1 MQKTSPL
8 LLALALFAFAQA
20 PFAAPVKNGFDLATA
35 EIPPDDILRGGPP
48 RDGIPAVHDPKF
60 VPADAATFLAPD
72 DRVLGLVVDETA
84 RAYPV
89 RILDWHEIVNDR
101 IGDIAFAVTYCPLC
115 GSGVVFRANVGG
127 EQLSFGVSGLLYKS
141 DVLLYDLQT
150 ETLWSQ
156 LLRRAVSGELR
167 GTRLQSLPVVHTT
180 WNDWKTRHPDSQV
193 LSTDTGHARD
203 YSRSPY
209 GNYDESRAIY
219 FPVGPDAP
227 RFHPKEP
234 VLGVEVGGN
243 FKAYP
248 FSELEKNGKRE
259 LIDVVG
265 NATVTILWNPEA
277 YAAELNTAD
286 NGVGKSDAKGVG
298 GTDGNEPAEAA
309 RVFWFAWFAFHP
321 ETEIFLAQ

>member
-1 MQKTSPL
+1 MKKLPPL
-8 LLALALFAFAQA
+8 LLALALFAFAQS
-20 PFAAPVKNGFDLATA
+20 PVAAPVKNGFDLATA

-101 IGDIAFAVTYCPLC
+101 IGDTAFAVTYCPLC

-180 WNDWKTRHPDSQV
+180 WRDWKTRHPDSQV
-193 LSTDTGHARD
+193 LSDRHRTRPRLFPLALWKLRRVPRD
-203 YSRSPY
+203 LLSRRPGRAALSSERAGPRR
-209 GNYDESRAIY
+209 GSR
-219 FPVGPDAP
+219 
-227 RFHPKEP
+227 
-234 VLGVEVGGN
+234 
-243 FKAYP
+243 
-248 FSELEKNGKRE
+248 GK
-259 LIDVVG
+259 L
-265 NATVTILWNPEA
+265 
-277 YAAELNTAD
+277 
-286 NGVGKSDAKGVG
+286 
-298 GTDGNEPAEAA
+298 
-309 RVFWFAWFAFHP
+309 
-321 ETEIFLAQ
+321 